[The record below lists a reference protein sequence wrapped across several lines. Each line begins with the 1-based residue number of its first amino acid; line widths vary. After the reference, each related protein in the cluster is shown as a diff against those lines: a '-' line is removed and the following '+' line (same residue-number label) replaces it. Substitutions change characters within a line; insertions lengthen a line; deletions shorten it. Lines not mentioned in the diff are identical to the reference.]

1 MSRQLSARSSLAT
14 LRKEA
19 KRWLRALRENDADA
33 RARLAK
39 SHPRAADPPTLRDIQ
54 HALAREF
61 GLSGWTE
68 LSRLLESGRPDAQR
82 DGRDIRA
89 WFVQNA
95 CPDHSVRGGP
105 EHVWAL
111 HTASRILRKH
121 PDVGRA
127 SFFTAVVTG
136 NLAEVRRALSEQ
148 PGLATTGGGPKG
160 WAPLLYLAF
169 TRLETAAATDNAM
182 AIATLL
188 LDHGADPNAHFMA
201 GASVYTPLVGV
212 VGEGEEDRPPHP
224 RRDELARLLLE
235 RGAEPYDTQVLY
247 NIHFHGR
254 VLWFLE
260 LMHEYS
266 LRRGRAADWRDPSW
280 PMLDMGGYGNGARY
294 LLAIAVKHGDLRLA
308 RWLLEHGADPNAPP
322 PTDPRLSKR
331 TLLDDALARG
341 EARLAELLAAHGAI
355 RGDATLSREDEFASA
370 CLLDAGR
377 ARAMLARHPEY
388 LASTRAITLAVERDR
403 DDVVRFLLD
412 AGMSPDIADPSQGNR
427 RPLHVAAYADAP
439 RCARVL
445 IERGAEIDPRESVH
459 GATPI
464 GWASYA
470 QNTRMVDLLSS
481 VSRNVWVLTL
491 HGRVDRLREVLAAE
505 PARARVEENGWTPL
519 MWLPADEDR
528 ALAAAEIL
536 LEHGADPSAVNGDG
550 DIAEDIARSRALDRV
565 ADLLARAT
573 DA

>member
-1 MSRQLSARSSLAT
+1 MTRQLGERSSLAN

-33 RARLAK
+33 RARLARTN
-39 SHPRAADPPTLRDIQ
+39 PGAQDPPTLRDIQ

-68 LSRLLESGRPDAQR
+68 LARRLEDRSDAQR
-82 DGRDIRA
+82 DARDVVA

-95 CPDHSVRGGP
+95 CPDHSVRGGR

-111 HTASRILRKH
+111 ATASRILQRH

-127 SFFTAVVTG
+127 SFYTAVVTG
-136 NLAEVRRALSEQ
+136 DIAQVRRTLSED
-148 PGLATTGGGPKG
+148 PRMATTNGGPKG

-169 TRLETAAATDNAM
+169 TRLAIPAARDNAV

-201 GASVYTPLVGV
+201 GDSVYTPLVGV

-224 RRDELARLLLE
+224 MRDALARLLLE

-260 LMHEYS
+260 LIHEQS

-294 LLAIAVKHGDLRLA
+294 LMTIAVKHDDLRLA
-308 RWLLEHGADPNAPP
+308 HWLLEHGADPNAPP
-322 PTDPRLSKR
+322 ATDPRHSR
-331 TLLDDALARG
+331 RSLLDDALARG
-341 EARLAELLAAHGAI
+341 ELQLAQLLTTHGATP
-355 RGDATLSREDEFASA
+355 GDAPISGEDEFAA
-370 CLLDAGR
+370 TCLLDPDR
-377 ARAMLARHPEY
+377 ARAILARHPEY
-388 LASTRAITLAVERDR
+388 LQSTRAITLAVERDR

-427 RPLHVAAYADAP
+427 RPLHVAAYADAV
-439 RCARVL
+439 RCAELL
-445 IERGAEIDPRESVH
+445 IERGAEIDPRETVH

-464 GWASYA
+464 GWASHA
-470 QNTRMVDLLSS
+470 QKTRMVDLLSS
-481 VSRNVWVLTL
+481 VSRNVWVLAL
-491 HGRVDRLREVLAAE
+491 DGRVDRLREVLGAD

-519 MWLPADEDR
+519 MWLPADEER
-528 ALAAAEIL
+528 ALEVAEIL
-536 LEHGADPSAVNGDG
+536 LEHGADPAVVNGDG
-550 DIAEDIARSRALDRV
+550 HTAETIARARALDRV
-565 ADLLARAT
+565 AQRLARKAG
-573 DA
+573 A